1 MAAGG
6 GGRRRVLQGRDE
18 SRRGWKARG
27 RAAPGASPE
36 DRRREDGWSEDLFRR
51 REERY
56 GGSWVGHDL
65 FASWGTGRWGKTDG
79 QQKNRMKRKTDASR
93 VRSGP
98 TGWLGYAVPYSI
110 PRVPNRPTVFFG
122 CDTYILFRQKKEYI
136 FVIESAL
143 FFLPSTNP

>member
-18 SRRGWKARG
+18 SRRGWKARR

-51 REERY
+51 WEERY

-65 FASWGTGRWGKTDG
+65 FASWGTGRRGKTGG
-79 QQKNRMKRKTDASR
+79 Q
-93 VRSGP
+93 
-98 TGWLGYAVPYSI
+98 
-110 PRVPNRPTVFFG
+110 
-122 CDTYILFRQKKEYI
+122 
-136 FVIESAL
+136 
-143 FFLPSTNP
+143 